1 MSRRAL
7 AEKRPFLL
15 ASMAAAL
22 AFYVLR
28 WGAWPELYLIPVKGA
43 AAALLAVYL
52 WMRHSSPDAR
62 LMAWA
67 FGAASLGDM
76 AIEFGRTAG
85 GLLFFAYH
93 VMALGVY
100 LRNRRESLAPSQ
112 KWAAA
117 AMLLLTPLIAW
128 SMPADR
134 AVATN
139 LALYGLALGAMA
151 ASAWARRRRS
161 SGLSGCFA
169 TAARAS
175 PIVAAR
181 CIGEGALVQ
190 RIDIVLERQSR
201 PNLEVRRAG
210 KRAIQQATILGRQDN
225 RAPPSAL
232 IMSPSSAAPASRVP
246 ISGFTQGARGAG
258 SNSRSACSDFERST

>member
-15 ASMAAAL
+15 ASIAAAL

-28 WGAWPELYLIPVKGA
+28 WGAWPELYLIPLKGA
-43 AAALLAVYL
+43 GVALLAVYL

-76 AIEFGRTAG
+76 AIEFDRTIA

-100 LRNRRESLAPSQ
+100 LRNRRETLAPSQ

-134 AVATN
+134 TEATN

-151 ASAWARRRRS
+151 ASAW
-161 SGLSGCFA
+161 
-169 TAARAS
+169 
-175 PIVAAR
+175 V
-181 CIGEGALVQ
+181 
-190 RIDIVLERQSR
+190 
-201 PNLEVRRAG
+201 
-210 KRAIQQATILGRQDN
+210 
-225 RAPPSAL
+225 SAF
-232 IMSPSSAAPASRVP
+232 PRYRV
-246 ISGFTQGARGAG
+246 GAG
-258 SNSRSACSDFERST
+258 AVLFLVSDLLLFAELGPLQGSIVPQLTVWPLYYLGQLLIATGIAQTLRNRDPELRVVHSK